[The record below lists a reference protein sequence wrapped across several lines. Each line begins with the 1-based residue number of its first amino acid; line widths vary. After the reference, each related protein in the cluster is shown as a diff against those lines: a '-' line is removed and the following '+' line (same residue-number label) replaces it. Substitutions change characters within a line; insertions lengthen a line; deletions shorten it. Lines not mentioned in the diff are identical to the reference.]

1 MISVEDARQRILRS
15 LKTLPHED
23 VAISEALGRVLAQD
37 IQARR
42 TQPPT
47 DISAMDGYAA
57 RSSDLSNIP
66 KTLKMI
72 GESPAGGSFS
82 GTVEQNETVRIFTG
96 GPLPKGADTVVIQ
109 ENTVPNG
116 KLISVKESAR
126 AGQYIRKA
134 GLDFNEG
141 EIGLRAGR
149 ILSARDIAL
158 AAAMN
163 FPWLPV
169 YRKPRIAILATGDE
183 IVRPGDPIGPN
194 QIVSSNAIALQAFIE
209 VCGGFAV
216 DLGIS
221 PDKTDALLQMANG
234 ARGTDLLITTGG
246 VSVGD
251 HDLVH
256 EALHGAGLKVNF
268 SKVAMRPGKPVMFG
282 DLNGIPVLCL
292 PGNPVS
298 ALVCA
303 LVFLYPALKCLLG
316 IPSDEGT
323 LTEQVRLATPLGQ
336 NDHRQDY
343 LRATLER
350 TSDGVLWADPYER
363 QDSSMISLLS
373 KAECLIFRPPKA
385 PAAQVGDVVEVIN
398 FPTGLAAI

>member
-1 MISVEDARQRILRS
+1 ARQRILRS

-72 GESPAGGSFS
+72 GESPAGGSFG
-82 GTVEQNETVRIFTG
+82 GTVGQNETVRIFTG

-116 KLISVKESAR
+116 ELISVKESAR

-169 YRKPRIAILATGDE
+169 YRKPRISILATGDE

-282 DLNGIPVLCL
+282 NLNGIPVLSL

-303 LVFLYPALKCLLG
+303 LVFLYPA
-316 IPSDEGT
+316 
-323 LTEQVRLATPLGQ
+323 
-336 NDHRQDY
+336 
-343 LRATLER
+343 
-350 TSDGVLWADPYER
+350 
-363 QDSSMISLLS
+363 
-373 KAECLIFRPPKA
+373 
-385 PAAQVGDVVEVIN
+385 
-398 FPTGLAAI
+398 

>member
-1 MISVEDARQRILRS
+1 MISVEDARQRILS
-15 LKTLPHED
+15 SFKPLPHED
-23 VAISEALGRVLAQD
+23 VAISEALGRVLARD

-72 GESPAGGSFS
+72 GESPAGGSFG
-82 GTVEQNETVRIFTG
+82 GTVRQNETVRIFTG
-96 GPLPKGADTVVIQ
+96 GPLPQGADTVVIQ
-109 ENTVPNG
+109 ENTVANG
-116 KLISVKESAR
+116 ELISVKESAK
-126 AGQYIRKA
+126 AGQYVRKA

-209 VCGGFAV
+209 VCGGFSV

-221 PDKTDALLQMANG
+221 PDKTEALLQMANG

-256 EALHGAGLKVNF
+256 EALRSAGLKVNF

-323 LTEQVRLATPLGQ
+323 LTEQVRLASFLAQ

-373 KAECLIFRPPKA
+373 KAECLIFRPPNA